1 MSIHLKIWQ
10 INIEVQKIALLKK
23 TNMRI
28 VIFGGSGFVGSNIA
42 YTATL
47 KKWEV
52 FIADVGKNEILKN
65 LPWNPINITDFES
78 VDEYIGNVMPDVV
91 VNTAAIADIDFAE
104 QEKEITAQTNIAGAV
119 NIAKACAARKIRYIF
134 FSSDAV
140 FDGKGDNYSEDDQ
153 VNPLNYYGQ
162 TKAEAETQILKI
174 APGSVVL
181 RISLVLGFPLDK
193 GNSFVAGLKKNL
205 QNDDI
210 IKVPTDIIRTPIDVQ
225 TLSNVVIELAQ
236 NMFAGVL
243 HVGCLEKVNRFLL
256 TQLLAKQLGFPVDKI
271 IPKDPV
277 PGFQEK
283 VPRHKNGMLYLSK
296 ASKVLATKMMTLNE
310 TIVNGVQ
317 RIEII

>member
-1 MSIHLKIWQ
+1 
-10 INIEVQKIALLKK
+10 
-23 TNMRI
+23 MRI

-42 YTATL
+42 YSATL
-47 KKWEV
+47 KKWDV
-52 FIADVGKNEILKN
+52 FIADTGKNEILKN

-78 VDEYIGNVMPDVV
+78 VDEYIGNIMPDVV

-104 QEKEITAQTNIAGAV
+104 REKEITSQTNITGAV

-140 FDGKGDNYSEDDQ
+140 FDGKGDNYSEDDE

-205 QNDDI
+205 QNNDV
-210 IKVPTDIIRTPIDVQ
+210 IKVPIDIIRTPIDVK
-225 TLSNVVIELAQ
+225 TLSNVIIELAQ
-236 NMFAGVL
+236 NTFAGVL
-243 HVGCLEKVNRFLL
+243 HLGCLEKVNRFLL
-256 TQLLAKQLGFPVDKI
+256 TQLLAKQLGFPIDKI
-271 IPKDPV
+271 IPKEPDHGV
-277 PGFQEK
+277 QEK
-283 VPRHKNGMLYLSK
+283 APRHKNGILNVSK
-296 ASKVLATKMMTLNE
+296 AIKVLATKMLTLNE
-310 TIVNGVQ
+310 TIVNAVK